1 MVEKLG
7 GEVDIFKILHD
18 ERDIKPGVL
27 YQTLFSFDDSALDK
41 PGFVAMSIPFFS
53 LKSELLF
60 EQVQLLINIAHKSN
74 GFTFMVINDNLNC
87 NQIMFSLFHG
97 KF

>member
-1 MVEKLG
+1 M
-7 GEVDIFKILHD
+7 
-18 ERDIKPGVL
+18 PGVL
-27 YQTLFSFDDSALDK
+27 YQTLFSFDDSALGK
-41 PGFVAMSIPFFS
+41 PGFVAMLTPIFS

-74 GFTFMVINDNLNC
+74 GFAFMVINDNLNC
-87 NQIMFSLFHG
+87 IQIMFSLFHG